1 VSWLGY
7 VWLWK
12 MVVYGC
18 LGVISGLIAVIVH
31 CHEESGIE
39 RFYGLGAYLAGL
51 CLAGPIALVLET
63 LKLTGLNLHLSSVE
77 PRRNAWA
84 FYGLLLS
91 FLDGD
96 GIGDGKPRLRHYC
109 EFVVRLRESRQ
120 RHFEMLPK
128 RTRRVFRQSARDMEE
143 RYVLLHTVDGQP
155 PPQRPRVSPR
165 ELYKINSVGPAYG
178 ALLEHATSDAPFDEW
193 TAYRCRRWTHDYDP
207 QVGRVV
213 LRPPPADDNYGSG
226 NPCSGHRA
234 HEVAAGIWMGIVGV
248 SYALGQLFSF
258 AYPFANA
265 AQNFHSHN
273 ILQATC
279 FYATCA
285 ALFVVVVLLPVT
297 YRYWRLNVALAWFA
311 NEMFGEPSQQLKMIS
326 EYHAPPHI
334 GCLQE
339 VVPVEVMPAEV
350 TAICGRFLSP
360 RDVGLGKLS
369 IAECAALK
377 RRIAHRGAVD
387 VELAPEPAAGTFAH
401 MAAPSATS
409 SSSSSD
415 SDGNGDGDI
424 ARAAPWRTAQRRQKH
439 RRDARRRRPVP
450 VAAAPAPSGGPSPR
464 RPSVHHGSD
473 DGAAAAHAPDTF
485 GREHTGRD
493 PYDSDS
499 E

>member
-279 FYATCA
+279 FYATCV
-285 ALFVVVVLLPVT
+285 ALFVALCMSPFAVRA
-297 YRYWRLNVALAWFA
+297 YRFDHTVKRVIDSSGIEMSHVLAWIA
-311 NEMFGEPSQQLKMIS
+311 L
-326 EYHAPPHI
+326 YHEPPHVA
-334 GCLQE
+334 CLQDAIPSAVLPPQ
-339 VVPVEVMPAEV
+339 VVAVAGAFLRSDDVE
-350 TAICGRFLSP
+350 
-360 RDVGLGKLS
+360 LGELTV
-369 IAECAALK
+369 AQCAAL
-377 RRIAHRGAVD
+377 RRRVAERGGLI
-387 VELAPEPAAGTFAH
+387 VEAAGIAIPTAETNTVR
-401 MAAPSATS
+401 PTTSA
-409 SSSSSD
+409 
-415 SDGNGDGDI
+415 
-424 ARAAPWRTAQRRQKH
+424 RQADDTDDH
-439 RRDARRRRPVP
+439 RLQ
-450 VAAAPAPSGGPSPR
+450 
-464 RPSVHHGSD
+464 
-473 DGAAAAHAPDTF
+473 
-485 GREHTGRD
+485 
-493 PYDSDS
+493 
-499 E
+499 